1 MHPKPGSRAVGIAVA
16 DGPTRS
22 QLCGAVVRADRV
34 VDGVAFSTCRTGGT
48 DATSA
53 CSDLLERLDR
63 PDARWILL
71 AGVAPAWF
79 NLVDVRALGATA
91 DRPVIAVSFEA
102 SDGLEDPL
110 REHFSGRALAER
122 LERYEALPERTRLQR
137 DDGDLFVRTA
147 GIETA
152 SAREVLRAFTPAGR
166 RRPEPLRVARLAA
179 RAASTH
185 AARLVDDEET

>member
-34 VDGVAFSTCRTGGT
+34 VDGVAVSRCRTGGT
-48 DATSA
+48 DATNA
-53 CSDLLERLDR
+53 CETLLERLNR

-79 NLVDVRALGATA
+79 NLIDVRALWAAA
-91 DRPVIAVSFEA
+91 DRPVIALSFEE

-147 GIETA
+147 GIEIA
-152 SAREVLRAFTPAGR
+152 PAREVLQAFTPAGR
-166 RRPEPLRVARLAA
+166 RRPEPLRVARLVA
-179 RAASTH
+179 RAAN
-185 AARLVDDEET
+185 AQAVRLVNDEDP